1 MFHWTKIYQTHDSF
15 FFYNKRLIFVSH
27 ICASILK
34 ERVLYM
40 GEILQDRK
48 SEHFVSEHVVGAFL
62 WSGSLSSAL
71 QEFTGQGNSTH
82 IIEREDQ
89 DRRWNEKRD
98 VLNTFWQIFG

>member
-1 MFHWTKIYQTHDSF
+1 M
-15 FFYNKRLIFVSH
+15 FYNKKIIFVSH

-40 GEILQDRK
+40 GDILQDRK

-98 VLNTFWQIFG
+98 VLNTFW

>member
-1 MFHWTKIYQTHDSF
+1 M
-15 FFYNKRLIFVSH
+15 FYNKKLIFVSH

-89 DRRWNEKRD
+89 DQRWNEKRD